1 MTTYDLERLRSTEYP
16 WAVAGETIYLN
27 HASTGAMPQRTVDA
41 LAEWARMRAN
51 PERISQELQFGTLAR
66 CRELTANLIGADA
79 GEIAVATNTSY
90 GINLAAFALPL
101 GAGDV
106 VLTPDLEFP
115 ANIYPWMVAAERRG
129 FEYRRIPVKN
139 GVADTETVLDALSQR
154 GVRAL
159 SVSWVGFATGAMLD
173 LAALGDACR
182 ERGIYFVVDAI
193 QGLGA
198 VTLDLSRVHVD
209 ILAAGA
215 QKWLLSPWGAGFVYV
230 RGGLVRQLEPHD
242 VSWLDVRDSDDFTR
256 LLEYDMTWRDDARR
270 FEFVTVPFQDYAG
283 MVASLEML
291 LELGPHAV
299 ESHIRSLTD
308 HIVEWCDA
316 RDDVQLVTPADPARR
331 AGIVCFK
338 PRDARA
344 ASQRLRENRV
354 SHSLR
359 EGAIRLA
366 PHCYN
371 SVEEID
377 RALALIG

>member
-1 MTTYDLERLRSTEYP
+1 MTTYDLEQLRRTEYP
-16 WAVAGETIYLN
+16 WAAAGETIYLN
-27 HASTGAMPQRTVDA
+27 HASTGAMPQRTVEA
-41 LAEWARMRAN
+41 LAEWARLRAN

-66 CRELTANLIGADA
+66 CRELTAKLIGADA
-79 GEIAVATNTSY
+79 SEIAVATNTSY

-101 GAGDV
+101 GPGDV

-115 ANIYPWMVAAERRG
+115 ANIYPWMAAAERRG
-129 FEYRRIPVKN
+129 FEYRRIPLAN
-139 GVADTETVLDALSQR
+139 GVADTETVLAALQQP

-159 SVSWVGFATGAMLD
+159 AVSWVGFATGAMLD
-173 LAALGDACR
+173 LAALGAACR

-198 VTLDLSRVHVD
+198 VTLDLARVHVD

-230 RGGLVRQLEPHD
+230 RKALVRQLEPHD

-256 LLEYDMTWRDDARR
+256 LLDYDMTWRDDARR

-291 LELGPHAV
+291 LELGPARV
-299 ESHIRSLTD
+299 ESHVRSLTD
-308 HIVEWCDA
+308 RIVAWCEA
-316 RDDVQLVTPADPARR
+316 RGDVQLVTPADPARR

-371 SVEEID
+371 TTEEID